1 MPLTFQSFRYSI
13 PEKIKKR
20 LLLKLRIENIQRIK
34 IISLASF
41 VFLFLF
47 MVLDY
52 LRFAEGK
59 IVVGN
64 IYFFLFLNHL
74 CFSLFLIPLVLIEH
88 HKSKIAIGKWKYTKP
103 LIYGWTIFVGLL
115 LITMAILS
123 LIIRDSLTMYTMYMI
138 IANFGVLMLHKDRMV
153 LNGISFMLI
162 LIVCVALNYQHIELL
177 LLNIL
182 EVSGV
187 TLICFT
193 VSNQLFNAFVKETYN
208 EKIVE
213 EKSIFLEEQNNK
225 IEALDK
231 SKSALYTNIT
241 HEFRTP
247 LTVILGMNNKMNR
260 YFKDRNSFRF
270 QEAVNLVNRNG
281 TQLLRLINQMLDLS
295 KLESKAMP
303 LHMEQGDIIIFI
315 KYLFESF
322 HSFAESK
329 NIRMH
334 FSREMETF
342 QMDFDREKIQ
352 QILSNL
358 LSNAIKFSPAEGLIT
373 LLIAKD
379 EAANIIL
386 KVSDTGIGITKE
398 NIPFIFDRFYQ
409 ANTPNAP
416 QGTGIGLALTK
427 ELVHLL
433 EGTIQV
439 HSIVKEGT
447 TFTVLLPVTR
457 QAAFIKEMTLLED
470 SSFILEKPTLLE
482 VAPTILS
489 EAGKQTAPH
498 QILIVEDNTDVI
510 SYLKSCLEE
519 TYQLAFAQDGQE
531 GIDKAIELVPDIIIS
546 DVMMPKKDGFELCTT
561 LKTDTRTSHIP
572 IILLTAKAAIAD
584 KIAGLERG
592 ADAYLEKPFEPQ
604 ELEVRL
610 RKLIELRNSLQS
622 RYTSGSLPLSDNHPT
637 LQIED
642 EFVLAARQLVLDNLD
657 NTDFSVVLLSKNLF
671 LSRQQVHRKITAL
684 TGLSAQLFIRD
695 IRLQEAKKMLLTT
708 DKPIT
713 AIAFDTGFKEVAY
726 FSNVFAKTF
735 GHPPSFLRK

>member
-1 MPLTFQSFRYSI
+1 MPLTFQSQI

-52 LRFAEGK
+52 LRFSEGK
-59 IVVGN
+59 IVAGN
-64 IYFFLFLNHL
+64 ALFFSFLNHL
-74 CFSLFLIPLVLIEH
+74 FFSLFLIPLVLIEY
-88 HKSKIAIGKWKYTKP
+88 HKNTIAIGKWKHTKS

-123 LIIRDSLTMYTMYMI
+123 LIVRDSLTMYTMYMI

-153 LNGISFMLI
+153 LNGISFAII
-162 LIVCVALNYQHIELL
+162 LVVCVVLNYQHIELL

-182 EVSGV
+182 ETSGV
-187 TLICFT
+187 TLICFI

-208 EKIVE
+208 EKILE
-213 EKSIFLEEQNNK
+213 EKSIFLEDQNKK

-247 LTVILGMNNKMNR
+247 LTVILGMTNKMNR
-260 YFKDRNSFRF
+260 YFKDRNTFRF

-281 TQLLRLINQMLDLS
+281 RQLLRLINQMLDLS

-303 LHMEQGDIIIFI
+303 IYKEQGDILLFI

-358 LSNAIKFSPAEGLIT
+358 LSNAIKFSPKKGLIT
-373 LLIAKD
+373 LHIGKT
-379 EAANIIL
+379 ESTKIIL
-386 KVSDTGIGITKE
+386 KVSDTGIGIAKE

-409 ANTPNAP
+409 INTPSTQ

-439 HSIVKEGT
+439 HSILKEGT
-447 TFTVLLPVTR
+447 TFTIVLPVTR
-457 QAAFIKEMTLLED
+457 KAPFLKEMTLLED
-470 SSFILEKPTLLE
+470 PSFILEKPTLLE

-489 EAGKQTAPH
+489 ETRKQTTPH
-498 QILIVEDNTDVI
+498 QILIVEDNIDVI

-519 TYQLAFAQDGQE
+519 TFQLAFAQDGQE

-572 IILLTAKAAIAD
+572 IILLTAKAAITD

-592 ADAYLEKPFEPQ
+592 ADAYLAKPFEPQ
-604 ELEVRL
+604 ELDVRL
-610 RKLIELRNSLQS
+610 RKLIELRNKLQS
-622 RYTSGSLPLSDNHPT
+622 RYANGSLPLSEPNPT
-637 LQIED
+637 LQLED
-642 EFVLAARQLVLDNLD
+642 EFVLRARQLVLDNLD
-657 NTDFSVVLLSKNLF
+657 NSDFSVALLSKNLF

-708 DKPIT
+708 NKSIT

-735 GHPPSFLRK
+735 GHTPSFLRK